1 MNMKW
6 HCTKIT
12 EPHYLQRYLVGMV
25 FTLVM
30 MSVQARP
37 FVDQADIDVASQPS
51 SLRPVFGSEFETAS
65 DRALFPRDLA
75 LGGQSVRDF
84 SLKSFVKLTHQR
96 PPMYGREFLFDMDVF
111 ERELFASV
119 SSVAMSGHSKDT
131 DVTLLDTAAL
141 NVIVEVDTTS
151 SSRAS
156 IPEPTTLMLVAV
168 GMLGLIL
175 HRRRTDWAEH

>member
-1 MNMKW
+1 
-6 HCTKIT
+6 
-12 EPHYLQRYLVGMV
+12 
-25 FTLVM
+25 
-30 MSVQARP
+30 
-37 FVDQADIDVASQPS
+37 
-51 SLRPVFGSEFETAS
+51 
-65 DRALFPRDLA
+65 
-75 LGGQSVRDF
+75 
-84 SLKSFVKLTHQR
+84 
-96 PPMYGREFLFDMDVF
+96 MDVF

>member
-37 FVDQADIDVASQPS
+37 FVDQADIDLASQS
-51 SLRPVFGSEFETAS
+51 TSLRLFGSEFEAAG
-65 DRALFPRDLA
+65 DRKLFTRDLA
-75 LGGQSVRDF
+75 LGEQSAREF

-96 PPMYGREFLFDMDVF
+96 PPMYGRDFLFDMDVF